1 MDTPRPHDNA
11 EPTTRLETDIPSYR
25 GDTLSA
31 VTPSLAAALG
41 VPGYDDLLGAG
52 HVRAAAFLLVDGLG
66 TRLLARHAHLAP
78 TLAELAR
85 RGSELRSGFPATTAT
100 SLAALGTGLPAGESG
115 IVGLSFT
122 ADGFG
127 DASPGP
133 ALDALSWC
141 AHTPDGSVDLRGEA
155 PPESVQPNATVFE
168 RAAADGIEVS
178 RVVPGF
184 HHGSGLTRALL
195 RGPGRFVAADAPDEL
210 VPGML
215 EALRGPGRALVYG
228 YHGELDR
235 AGHDHGPGS
244 ERWIEELVRVEA
256 LVTDLASDLPA
267 DTVLAVVADHGMIH
281 TGEHRIDLD
290 RSPDL
295 LRGVNRL
302 SGEARVRHVHTEPG
316 AVPEVLATWREV
328 LGERAH
334 VVERERAIAE
344 GWYGAVSDR
353 NRGRLGD
360 VIAAARGDWTLV
372 RMDAEPRQ
380 SAMIGHHGSWTADE
394 QLVPLLLLRPE

>member
-1 MDTPRPHDNA
+1 MDTPRPHETG
-11 EPTTRLETDIPSYR
+11 EPTTQLETGIPSYR

-52 HVRAAAFLLVDGLG
+52 RVRAAAFLLVDGLG

-78 TLAELAR
+78 TLAALAQ
-85 RGSELRSGFPATTAT
+85 RGAELRAGFPATTAT
-100 SLAALGTGLPAGESG
+100 SLAALGTGLTAGEHG
-115 IVGLSFT
+115 IVGLNFT

-127 DASPGP
+127 DAAPGP
-133 ALDALSWC
+133 SLEALSWC
-141 AHTPDGSVDLRGEA
+141 AHTPHGSVDLLGEA

-168 RAAADGIEVS
+168 RAAADGVEVS
-178 RVVPGF
+178 RVVPGI
-184 HHGSGLTRALL
+184 HDGSGLSRALL
-195 RGPGRFVAADAPDEL
+195 RGPGRFVAADAPEEL

-228 YHGELDR
+228 YHGDLDR

-244 ERWIEELVRVEA
+244 DRWVEELVRVEA
-256 LVTDLASDLPA
+256 LVSDLASDLPP

-281 TGEHRIDLD
+281 TGEQRIDLE

-295 LRGVNRL
+295 LRGVSRL
-302 SGEARVRHVHTEPG
+302 AGEARVRHVHTEPG
-316 AVPEVLATWREV
+316 AAPDVLAAWRAV
-328 LGERAH
+328 LSERAH

-344 GWYGAVSDR
+344 GWYGTVSDR

-360 VIAAARGDWTLV
+360 VVAAARGGWTLV
-372 RMDAEPRQ
+372 RPEAEPKQ
-380 SAMIGHHGSWTADE
+380 SSMIGHHGSWTADE